1 MSRPLVLTPR
11 LKAPQPHDAYLCKGE
26 GDLQGRGAP
35 RVRPAAP
42 CTPSLLRLFAPALP
56 RPASS
61 PPHLRL
67 LSLLISRGFPHA
79 CPQLA
84 KGILAPLGPSSPR
97 TQEPAPPLLVG
108 TMDLH
113 PPVLFLLWRPRSPDL
128 KFNFL
133 NYLMFKRSQSDSQQ
147 GRRQLL
153 ESLGKARVQP
163 PSLYLSQELGNSTL
177 SNLPKNLPPG
187 P

>member
-1 MSRPLVLTPR
+1 MSRPLALTPR

-35 RVRPAAP
+35 RVRLAAP
-42 CTPSLLRLFAPALP
+42 RTPSLLRLSAPALP
-56 RPASS
+56 RPTS
-61 PPHLRL
+61 PPHLLL
-67 LSLLISRGFPHA
+67 LSLLISHGFPHA

-84 KGILAPLGPSSPR
+84 QGILAPLGPSSPG

-113 PPVLFLLWRPRSPDL
+113 PQSFSSSGDL
-128 KFNFL
+128 GAQISSFDFL

-147 GRRQLL
+147 GPRQLL
-153 ESLGKARVQP
+153 ESLGKVRVQP
-163 PSLYLSQELGNSTL
+163 PSLSLSQELGNSTTF
-177 SNLPKNLPPG
+177 
-187 P
+187 